1 MKHLRA
7 LQSYLPD
14 PYTLAPDAVLTQ
26 LLDTM
31 ALELEC
37 VDEDMDRLRQT
48 HWVRTAYRLADA
60 EKLAALVGVKRL
72 AWEDLRTFRARL
84 LPLVKARLAGA
95 LGPNEIKKFVYDYLR
110 ETENALSDTD
120 NQLAYQLLPGL
131 QRVPFEKAFAPVA
144 ERPLFRP
151 LQLNENPTREKTSG
165 VLAARGGDIPY
176 LYRWSETNK
185 GLDETQVTFALTGVY
200 GGKTTVPILVNITT
214 GDLIGYAKELP
225 FGQRLEI
232 NAKSGTDDTAVATL
246 NGVDVSARVFSLR
259 GFQLG
264 VPFTRAQLD
273 AQPRLPRVARGN
285 NDWIFLAIGL
295 FDIKGLNHF
304 FFSIADQHLYEA
316 VFDETVFNHAL
327 FPSGTVARLEMQ
339 WIETEPASFEVQVPR
354 YLIAEPDTVSSAESM
369 PMYAEIADGLRGAIA
384 DLRAAGVRSQVKFVP
399 FSETQGQRV
408 RVTLP
413 WLVTDRQAGSAG
425 THDRLSLG
433 GQFGETSLGDSRFE

>member
-1 MKHLRA
+1 MKHLPA

-131 QRVPFEKAFAPVA
+131 QRVPFEKAFASVA

-151 LQLNENPTREKTSG
+151 LQLNENPLREKTSG

-185 GLDETQVTFALTGVY
+185 GLDETQATFVSVSYTHLDVYKRQVVTVADQPDTIRISFSVLPVDGIDPLALTMEVM
-200 GGKTTVPILVNITT
+200 L
-214 GDLIGYAKELP
+214 
-225 FGQRLEI
+225 
-232 NAKSGTDDTAVATL
+232 
-246 NGVDVSARVFSLR
+246 
-259 GFQLG
+259 
-264 VPFTRAQLD
+264 
-273 AQPRLPRVARGN
+273 
-285 NDWIFLAIGL
+285 WI
-295 FDIKGLNHF
+295 
-304 FFSIADQHLYEA
+304 
-316 VFDETVFNHAL
+316 
-327 FPSGTVARLEMQ
+327 R
-339 WIETEPASFEVQVPR
+339 TENR
-354 YLIAEPDTVSSAESM
+354 
-369 PMYAEIADGLRGAIA
+369 
-384 DLRAAGVRSQVKFVP
+384 
-399 FSETQGQRV
+399 
-408 RVTLP
+408 
-413 WLVTDRQAGSAG
+413 
-425 THDRLSLG
+425 H
-433 GQFGETSLGDSRFE
+433 